1 MKKLLTIMAVL
12 ALATMSLASVTVFEG
27 EQKDVDFKVKV
38 GGYFQFRWDYDL
50 NNAEGNEAEGEG
62 NLKVKR
68 AKISF
73 KGDIGDYWSFKVV
86 DYVSKPELEEMVLTF
101 QPADLFWIDFGLL
114 KPAGSYLHKYSSSK
128 QPFVDRPAHDGWM
141 PSFSEGM
148 ALNFKYE
155 NYIHLAIG
163 VWDND
168 NLEAFETT
176 GGGTDALSDMDL
188 TVWANSKFMKGLNL
202 GGFFYM
208 GNDRSVEG
216 LDDVF
221 IPVMAYGAHANYT
234 WDYIYAGVQYVGGS
248 WNISE
253 AVDMT
258 AKYGDKAAILSGGT
272 DLMIM
277 LQNGSASPEH
287 VIALGEIDDMD
298 YIKYSKSDGLR
309 IGALATI
316 SQIIENPTVKKNYPA
331 LWQACKVHSAPQ
343 IRNVATPLG
352 NIMRASPSGDCS
364 CALLAL
370 GAAIVLEGTSGKR
383 EVPLDDF
390 FIDYAKTARKADE
403 IAVEIKVPP
412 AKDGIV

>member
-141 PSFSEGM
+141 PSFAEGM

-248 WNISE
+248 WNRSE
-253 AVDMT
+253 AVDANGDTPTDWEADDVSFMAFSGDLLGRFAIGSDFLDMIEVGGRFEMLDPNT
-258 AKYGDKAAILSGGT
+258 DTDEDSWTFITGGFNLYFTPDHFAKLQFNYVHTLPEDEDVQGEQDGQIEA
-272 DLMIM
+272 M
-277 LQNGSASPEH
+277 LQ
-287 VIALGEIDDMD
+287 L
-298 YIKYSKSDGLR
+298 K
-309 IGALATI
+309 
-316 SQIIENPTVKKNYPA
+316 
-331 LWQACKVHSAPQ
+331 
-343 IRNVATPLG
+343 
-352 NIMRASPSGDCS
+352 
-364 CALLAL
+364 
-370 GAAIVLEGTSGKR
+370 
-383 EVPLDDF
+383 F
-390 FIDYAKTARKADE
+390 
-403 IAVEIKVPP
+403 
-412 AKDGIV
+412 

>member
-1 MKKLLTIMAVL
+1 MSNSRILPEFDLLVP
-12 ALATMSLASVTVFEG
+12 
-27 EQKDVDFKVKV
+27 Q
-38 GGYFQFRWDYDL
+38 
-50 NNAEGNEAEGEG
+50 
-62 NLKVKR
+62 
-68 AKISF
+68 
-73 KGDIGDYWSFKVV
+73 
-86 DYVSKPELEEMVLTF
+86 
-101 QPADLFWIDFGLL
+101 
-114 KPAGSYLHKYSSSK
+114 
-128 QPFVDRPAHDGWM
+128 
-141 PSFSEGM
+141 
-148 ALNFKYE
+148 
-155 NYIHLAIG
+155 
-163 VWDND
+163 
-168 NLEAFETT
+168 
-176 GGGTDALSDMDL
+176 
-188 TVWANSKFMKGLNL
+188 
-202 GGFFYM
+202 
-208 GNDRSVEG
+208 
-216 LDDVF
+216 
-221 IPVMAYGAHANYT
+221 
-234 WDYIYAGVQYVGGS
+234 
-248 WNISE
+248 NISE

-412 AKDGIV
+412 AKDGIVSSFMRLTRTNFDLSKVNAAVQLDMSGKTCNDARIAMGAVAPTTIRIKKAEALLKGAKITDDLLKKVGATVAKEIRPIDDVRSTADYRRDVSGVIVQRAIKACL